1 MPCIIT
7 HTTQKISAEQRE
19 HLKSIFGQAIS
30 DLPGKSEFWLMCMF
44 DDNKPMYF
52 GGTNDQPVAFI
63 EVNAYATEQIPRA
76 NWEKLSATIQDA
88 INKELGVPKNR
99 MYVREIAS
107 PDWGWNGGN
116 F

>member
-7 HTTQKISAEQRE
+7 HTSETISPVQRE
-19 HLKSIFGQAIS
+19 HLKAAFGRAIE
-30 DLPGKSEFWLMCMF
+30 DLPGKSEFWLCCLF
-44 DDNKPMYF
+44 DDKKPMYF
-52 GGTNDQPVAFI
+52 GGTNDKPAAFI
-63 EVNAYATEQIPRA
+63 EVNAFATSEIPQQC
-76 NWEKLSATIQDA
+76 WEKLSVDIQNA
-88 INKELGVPKNR
+88 INSELGVPKNR